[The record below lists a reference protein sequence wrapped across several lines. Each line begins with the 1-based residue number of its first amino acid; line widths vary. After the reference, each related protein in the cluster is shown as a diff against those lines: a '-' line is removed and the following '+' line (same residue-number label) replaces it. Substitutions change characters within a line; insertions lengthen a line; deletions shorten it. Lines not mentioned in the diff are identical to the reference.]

1 MLNETAEFCRN
12 LGARQMSYEMEQGRR
27 RQQQQHRPDA
37 SVDDDL
43 LDFEESLRSGA
54 TRRHEERMR
63 DRPSERGRWE
73 EVSAFL
79 VVFVLFTCG
88 EAVRS

>member
-27 RQQQQHRPDA
+27 KRQQQHRPDA

-43 LDFEESLRSGA
+43 LDFEESLKSSA
-54 TRRHEERMR
+54 TRRHEEMRMR

-73 EVSAFL
+73 EVR
-79 VVFVLFTCG
+79 
-88 EAVRS
+88 RSFF